1 MKNIFLIAACILF
14 SCQKPILGDINA
26 PGSNNN
32 DANAKVVWTGA
43 VETDGCGWALVIND
57 AYYHPDSLP
66 EAFHQDQLNVIVTYE
81 ATKAIFPCGVGGSGY
96 PLIQIR
102 SIKKA

>member
-1 MKNIFLIAACILF
+1 MKTFILIAACILF
-14 SCQKPILGDINA
+14 SCQKPIPGDINA
-26 PGSNNN
+26 PGSNSE
-32 DANAKVVWTGA
+32 ANAKVVWTGP
-43 VETDGCGWALVIND
+43 VEADGCGWALLIND

-66 EAFHQDQLNVIVTYE
+66 AEFQQDQLNVIVTYE
-81 ATKAIFPCGVGGSGY
+81 ATKAIFPCGVAGNGF